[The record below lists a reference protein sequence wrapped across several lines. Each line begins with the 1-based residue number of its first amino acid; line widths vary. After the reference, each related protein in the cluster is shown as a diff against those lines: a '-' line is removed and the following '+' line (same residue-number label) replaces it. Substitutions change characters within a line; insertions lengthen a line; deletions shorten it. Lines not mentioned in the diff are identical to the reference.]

1 MIDSPKFKL
10 ALQVAADAERTAPR
24 DNCVLQVCEQLKRK
38 GFPASRYETER
49 KPPPKVGDEFGEANE
64 FIVVWVGSVKNGLP
78 AYNGFRSVVLVDRKY
93 F

>member
-24 DNCVLQVCEQLKRK
+24 DNKVHYICRKLFRK
-38 GFPASRYETER
+38 GFPVSHYETER
-49 KPPPKVGDEFGEANE
+49 KPPEIGAKFNGYV
-64 FIVVWVGSVKNGLP
+64 VVWVGKTKEGLP
-78 AYNGFRSVVLVDRKY
+78 AYNGFRSVVLIDRKY